1 MKKTIR
7 AMLLSGL
14 VFPGLGQIYLGR
26 KKLGAFLSGSVF
38 GLLLWLVIRIFLLTW
53 RAVVVKTS
61 AEIGLNLSPEV
72 LSRLHHQAW
81 AGNWWL
87 VLMIVLFWAFS
98 IWEAR
103 RN

>member
-1 MKKTIR
+1 
-7 AMLLSGL
+7 MLLSGL

-26 KKLGAFLSGSVF
+26 KKLGAFLLGSVF
-38 GLLLWLVIRIFLLTW
+38 GLLLWLVVRIFLLTW

-61 AEIGLNLSPEV
+61 AGIGLNLSSEV

-87 VLMIVLFWAFS
+87 VLIIILFWGFS
-98 IWEAR
+98 IWEAKQQR
-103 RN
+103 ED